1 VKDVK
6 AELADAIREAANE
19 LEGGYGW
26 PEYAAENVLAIL
38 GLDEGRVN
46 INGLPTDPRVVEQ
59 VRSALLSYATNKISL
74 MEAMRLVNGAFSG
87 RFKEVKSA

>member
-38 GLDEGRVN
+38 GRVN

-59 VRSALLSYATNKISL
+59 VRSALLSYATNKISI